1 MLQAIIVPASLLA
14 SCTSSESAN
23 LSIVVH
29 DKPSIRLIPTNCLA
43 CMIMMGLD
51 VTQSLIILSVH
62 ALALQVPL
70 HVVIGMPLPTP
81 QMDNPRDED
90 VQHHLNL
97 YITAMERLCEKYKHE
112 TGHADMQFQI
122 V

>member
-1 MLQAIIVPASLLA
+1 MTI
-14 SCTSSESAN
+14 
-23 LSIVVH
+23 
-29 DKPSIRLIPTNCLA
+29 
-43 CMIMMGLD
+43 MGLD
-51 VTQSLIILSVH
+51 VILSLTILSVNP
-62 ALALQVPL
+62 LALQVPM

-81 QMDNPRDED
+81 QMDNPCDED